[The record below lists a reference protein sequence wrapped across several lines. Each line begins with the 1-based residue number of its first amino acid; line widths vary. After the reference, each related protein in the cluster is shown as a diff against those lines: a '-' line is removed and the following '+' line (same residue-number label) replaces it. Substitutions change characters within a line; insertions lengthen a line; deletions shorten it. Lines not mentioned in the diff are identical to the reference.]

1 VIRAKPVSAIVTPR
15 QWEIVKLRATGLT
28 QKQVANRL
36 RTSRE
41 NISIIERRARR
52 NLTVVKAT
60 LAAFEQL
67 SQTRELIIP
76 SGTSIF
82 EATSMIL
89 LRADVLGIRVRM
101 NADSILAAIRSKCK
115 RRIRGHRLT
124 VATKIRIRKDGAIM
138 IK

>member
-1 VIRAKPVSAIVTPR
+1 MIRVKSVSAIVTPR
-15 QWEIVKLRATGLT
+15 QWQVVKLRATGLT
-28 QKQVANRL
+28 QKQVADRL

-41 NISIIERRARR
+41 NVSIIERRARR
-52 NLTVVKAT
+52 NLTVAKAT

-89 LRADVLGIRVRM
+89 LRADVLRIKVRM
-101 NADSILAAIRSKCK
+101 SADSILAAIRSKCN
-115 RRIRGHRLT
+115 RRIRGHHLT
-124 VATKIRIRKDGAIM
+124 AVLKIRISEDGAIM